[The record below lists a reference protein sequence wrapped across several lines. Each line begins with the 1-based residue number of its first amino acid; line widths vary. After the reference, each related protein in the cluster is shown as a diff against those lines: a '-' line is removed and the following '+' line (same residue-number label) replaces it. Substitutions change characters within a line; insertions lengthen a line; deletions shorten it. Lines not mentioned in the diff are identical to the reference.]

1 MSKNYTFVSK
11 SDDDWASVMIKDG
24 KYEGII
30 YQYGKVSVAE
40 SEDENGNMP
49 LSFKYNIIDYSG
61 HNQEDLESSVEFK
74 NTLGDI
80 LVEILDEQLEADNLE
95 YND

>member
-1 MSKNYTFVSK
+1 MPENFTYVSRGQ
-11 SDDDWASVMIKDG
+11 DQWASILITKG

-30 YQYGKVSVAE
+30 YQYGRGSVAE
-40 SEDENGNMP
+40 EENENGKMP
-49 LSFKYNIIDYSG
+49 LSFNYNIVDING
-61 HNQEDLESSVEFK
+61 HDKEELDNSTDFK

>member
-11 SDDDWASVMIKDG
+11 GDDDWASVMIKDG

>member
-1 MSKNYTFVSK
+1 MTKNYTFVSK
-11 SDDDWASVMIKDG
+11 GEDDWASIMIKDG
-24 KYEGII
+24 EYEGII

-49 LSFKYNIIDYSG
+49 LSFKYNIIDHSG
-61 HNQEDLESSVEFK
+61 HNKEDLESSDDFR

-80 LVEILDEQLEADNLE
+80 LVEILDEQLEAGNFE

>member
-1 MSKNYTFVSK
+1 MSESYSFVSRK
-11 SDDDWASVMIKDG
+11 DDKWASILIKSG

-49 LSFKYNIIDYSG
+49 LSFKYNVLDYNG
-61 HNQEDLESSVEFK
+61 HDQEDLESSDDFR

-80 LVEILDEQLEADNLE
+80 LVEILDEQLEASNFE

>member
-1 MSKNYTFVSK
+1 MPENYTFVSRGK
-11 SDDDWASVMIKDG
+11 EQWASIMITKD

-40 SEDENGNMP
+40 SEDKNGNMP
-49 LSFKYNIIDYSG
+49 LSFKYNILDYNG
-61 HNQEDLESSVEFK
+61 HNQEDLESSDDFR

>member
-1 MSKNYTFVSK
+1 MPVKYTFVSK
-11 SDDDWASVMIKDG
+11 DNDDWASIIIQEG
-24 KYEGII
+24 EYEGII
-30 YQYGKVSVAE
+30 YQYGQVSVPE

-49 LSFKYNIIDYSG
+49 LSFKYNLIDHSG
-61 HNQEDLESSVEFK
+61 HNKEDLESSDDFR

-80 LVEILDEQLEADNLE
+80 LVEILDEQLEAGNLE

>member
-1 MSKNYTFVSK
+1 MTKNYTFVSK
-11 SDDDWASVMIKDG
+11 GDDDWASVMIKDG

-49 LSFKYNIIDYSG
+49 LSFKNNIIDHSG

-80 LVEILDEQLEADNLE
+80 LVEILDEQLEAENLE

>member
-1 MSKNYTFVSK
+1 MPENYTFASRGK
-11 SDDDWASVMIKDG
+11 EQWASIMITKD

-40 SEDENGNMP
+40 SEDDNGNMP
-49 LSFKYNIIDYSG
+49 LSFKYNILDYNG
-61 HNQEDLESSVEFK
+61 HNQEDLESSDDFR

-80 LVEILDEQLEADNLE
+80 LVEILDEQLEANNLE

>member
-1 MSKNYTFVSK
+1 MTKNYTFVSK
-11 SDDDWASVMIKDG
+11 GEDDWASIMIKDG
-24 KYEGII
+24 EYEGII

-49 LSFKYNIIDYSG
+49 LSFKYNLIDHSG
-61 HNQEDLESSVEFK
+61 HNKEDLESSDDFR

-80 LVEILDEQLEADNLE
+80 LVEILDEQLEAGNLE

>member
-11 SDDDWASVMIKDG
+11 GDDDWASVMIKDG

-30 YQYGKVSVAE
+30 YQYGKVSIPE

-80 LVEILDEQLEADNLE
+80 LVEILDEQLETGNLE
-95 YND
+95 YNN

>member
-1 MSKNYTFVSK
+1 MPENYTFVSRGK
-11 SDDDWASVMIKDG
+11 EQWASIMVTQG

-30 YQYGKVSVAE
+30 YQYGKVSIPE

>member
-1 MSKNYTFVSK
+1 MTKNYTFVSK
-11 SDDDWASVMIKDG
+11 GEDDWASIMIKDG
-24 KYEGII
+24 EYEGII

-49 LSFKYNIIDYSG
+49 LSFNYNLIDHSG
-61 HNQEDLESSVEFK
+61 HNKEDLESSDDFR

-80 LVEILDEQLEADNLE
+80 LVEILDEQLEAGNLE

>member
-1 MSKNYTFVSK
+1 MSKG
-11 SDDDWASVMIKDG
+11 DDDWASVMIKDG

>member
-1 MSKNYTFVSK
+1 MPVKYTFVSK
-11 SDDDWASVMIKDG
+11 DNDDWASIIIQEG

-30 YQYGKVSVAE
+30 YQYGQVSVAE

-49 LSFKYNIIDYSG
+49 LSFKYNVIEYNG
-61 HNQEDLESSVEFK
+61 HEQEDLNKSVEFK

-80 LVEILDEQLEADNLE
+80 LVEILDDQLEANNLE

>member
-1 MSKNYTFVSK
+1 MPENYTYVSRGK
-11 SDDDWASVMIKDG
+11 EQWASIMITKG

-30 YQYGKVSVAE
+30 YQYGRVSVAE
-40 SEDENGNMP
+40 EENKNGEMP
-49 LSFKYNIIDYSG
+49 LSFNYNIVDING
-61 HNQEDLESSVEFK
+61 HDKEELDSSTDFK

-80 LVEILDEQLEADNLE
+80 LVEILDEQLEASNLE

>member
-1 MSKNYTFVSK
+1 MTKNYTFVSK
-11 SDDDWASVMIKDG
+11 GDDDWASVMIKDG

-49 LSFKYNIIDYSG
+49 LSFKYKIIDHNG

>member
-1 MSKNYTFVSK
+1 MTKNYTFVSK
-11 SDDDWASVMIKDG
+11 GEDDWASIMIKDG
-24 KYEGII
+24 EYEGII

-49 LSFKYNIIDYSG
+49 LSFNYNLIDHSG
-61 HNQEDLESSVEFK
+61 HNKEDLESSDDFR

-80 LVEILDEQLEADNLE
+80 LVEILDEQLEANNFE
-95 YND
+95 YTD

>member
-1 MSKNYTFVSK
+1 MPKNYTFVSK
-11 SDDDWASVMIKDG
+11 GGDDWASVMIKDG
-24 KYEGII
+24 KYVGII

-40 SEDENGNMP
+40 SEDENGTMP
-49 LSFKYNIIDYSG
+49 LSFKYNIIDHSG

-80 LVEILDEQLEADNLE
+80 LVDILDEQLEAGNLE

>member
-1 MSKNYTFVSK
+1 VSK
-11 SDDDWASVMIKDG
+11 GEDDWASIMIKDG
-24 KYEGII
+24 EYEGII

-49 LSFKYNIIDYSG
+49 LSFNYNLIDHSG
-61 HNQEDLESSVEFK
+61 HNKEDLESSDDFR

-80 LVEILDEQLEADNLE
+80 LVEILDEQLEAGNLE

>member
-11 SDDDWASVMIKDG
+11 GDDDWASVMIKDG

-74 NTLGDI
+74 NTFGDI

>member
-1 MSKNYTFVSK
+1 MTKNYTFVSRGEEE
-11 SDDDWASVMIKDG
+11 WASIMIKDG
-24 KYEGII
+24 EYEGII

-49 LSFKYNIIDYSG
+49 LSFKYNLIDHSG
-61 HNQEDLESSVEFK
+61 HNKEDLESSDDFR

-80 LVEILDEQLEADNLE
+80 LVEILDEQLEAGNLE

>member
-1 MSKNYTFVSK
+1 MPENYTYVSRGK
-11 SDDDWASVMIKDG
+11 EEWASIMVTQG

-40 SEDENGNMP
+40 NEDENGNMP
-49 LSFKYNIIDYSG
+49 LSFKYNIIDYNG
-61 HNQEDLESSVEFK
+61 YDQEDLESSDDFR

-80 LVEILDEQLEADNLE
+80 LVEILDEQLKVGNLE

>member
-11 SDDDWASVMIKDG
+11 GDDDWASVMIKDG

-80 LVEILDEQLEADNLE
+80 LVEILEEQLEADNLE

>member
-11 SDDDWASVMIKDG
+11 GDDDWASIMIKDG

-49 LSFKYNIIDYSG
+49 LSFKYNIIDNSG

-80 LVEILDEQLEADNLE
+80 LVDILDEQLEADNLE

>member
-11 SDDDWASVMIKDG
+11 GDEDWASVMIKDG
-24 KYEGII
+24 KYKGII
-30 YQYGKVSVAE
+30 YQYGQVSVAK

-49 LSFKYNIIDYSG
+49 LSFKYNIIDHSG
-61 HNQEDLESSVEFK
+61 HNQEDLESSEDFK
-74 NTLGDI
+74 NTIGDI

>member
-1 MSKNYTFVSK
+1 MTKNYTFVSK
-11 SDDDWASVMIKDG
+11 GEDDWASIMIKDG
-24 KYEGII
+24 EYEGII

-49 LSFKYNIIDYSG
+49 LSFKYNIIDHSG
-61 HNQEDLESSVEFK
+61 HNKEDLESSDDFR

-80 LVEILDEQLEADNLE
+80 LVEILDEQLEAGNLE

>member
-1 MSKNYTFVSK
+1 MTKNYTFVSK
-11 SDDDWASVMIKDG
+11 GDDDWASVMIKDG

-49 LSFKYNIIDYSG
+49 LSFKYNVIEYNG
-61 HNQEDLESSVEFK
+61 HNQEDLNKSVEFK

-80 LVEILDEQLEADNLE
+80 LVEILDEQLEANNLE